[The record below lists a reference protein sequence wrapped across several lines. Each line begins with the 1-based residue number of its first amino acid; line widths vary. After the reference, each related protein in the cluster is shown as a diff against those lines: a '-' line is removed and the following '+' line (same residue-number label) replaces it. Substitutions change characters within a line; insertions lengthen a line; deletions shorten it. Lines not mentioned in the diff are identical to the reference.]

1 MGNRGT
7 PTARYLRD
15 LARRLRRRA
24 TPQLPNPARPPHP
37 PPVGI
42 AAVAELLGG
51 PGGRWHCFGL
61 WRAPP
66 PARRPAPASVTIVQP
81 KLRRSAG
88 STPPRKEGCHTTR
101 CTLSACMRGVTE
113 CRVSRRPPIPL
124 VIKASCRVLRFIMEV
139 PERAECENAEQ
150 LRRSGPLIC
159 GGAVGSSF
167 SVDCGRLHRCFGRAN
182 QPDRAQSSR
191 TAHVGTVCRADIVW
205 ALRPSGMKTRAGLCR
220 LDNPAMRI
228 TIGIKIFGIAVG
240 LLILMSVVA
249 LLSMRMTRTVDDQ
262 LVIIDHN
269 YFPAYVALAQA
280 NIRSVEESAYV
291 RRLLLATA
299 EPSDNTAKVNDLR
312 QRIANAGKASDEQIA
327 AARQHINEQIADPL
341 DFDDNIALA
350 RLDVRIEGLQEERQR
365 YEAVLGKLLPA
376 AEADNQVLATELLAE
391 LDDWRD
397 DFDRKIDAARGEM
410 RRLAG
415 AAIVGTRAYQR
426 HVVQIGLALLA
437 IAALLGII
445 VAAAVTLGLVRP
457 VRRLLAGTAAVEGGA
472 LDTVV
477 PITSRDEIGR
487 LTQSFNSMVG
497 ELRIKAQI
505 RETFG
510 KYVDPRIVAGL
521 IDRPELTD
529 PKGSRRE
536 MTILFCD
543 MKGFTTF
550 SEGMTPAAL
559 VAVLNRYMTV
569 MSEPVRR
576 HSGIIDKYIG
586 DAIMAFWGPPFTGAD
601 EQARL
606 ACLAA
611 LDQVAGF
618 AAFRA
623 ELPDLIGFKRGF
635 PEIDIRIG
643 IATGDVVVGRIG
655 SEANRN
661 FKDFGETVNLACVVA

>member
-1 MGNRGT
+1 
-7 PTARYLRD
+7 
-15 LARRLRRRA
+15 
-24 TPQLPNPARPPHP
+24 
-37 PPVGI
+37 
-42 AAVAELLGG
+42 
-51 PGGRWHCFGL
+51 
-61 WRAPP
+61 
-66 PARRPAPASVTIVQP
+66 
-81 KLRRSAG
+81 
-88 STPPRKEGCHTTR
+88 
-101 CTLSACMRGVTE
+101 MR
-113 CRVSRRPPIPL
+113 
-124 VIKASCRVLRFIMEV
+124 F
-139 PERAECENAEQ
+139 
-150 LRRSGPLIC
+150 
-159 GGAVGSSF
+159 
-167 SVDCGRLHRCFGRAN
+167 
-182 QPDRAQSSR
+182 
-191 TAHVGTVCRADIVW
+191 
-205 ALRPSGMKTRAGLCR
+205 
-220 LDNPAMRI
+220 
-228 TIGIKIFGIAVG
+228 TIGLKVFSIAVG
-240 LLILMSVVA
+240 LLLLMAVVA
-249 LLSMRMTRTVDDQ
+249 LLSMRMTRIVDDQ
-262 LVIIDHN
+262 LVIIDQN

-291 RRLLLATA
+291 RRLLLAA
-299 EPSDNTAKVNDLR
+299 EQTDDAAKVDNLR
-312 QRIANAGKASDEQIA
+312 QRVAEAGKASDELIA
-327 AARQHINEQIADPL
+327 SARGHINDQIADPL
-341 DFDDNIALA
+341 DFDDNVALA
-350 RLDVRIEGLQEERQR
+350 RLDVRIDSLQEERRR
-365 YEAVLGKLLPA
+365 YESVLSKLLA
-376 AEADNQVLATELLAE
+376 ATEAHRQAQVSELLTE

-397 DFDRKIDAARGEM
+397 DFDRKIDAARSEM

-426 HVVQIGLALLA
+426 RVVEISLALLV
-437 IAALLGII
+437 IAALLGIT

-529 PKGSRRE
+529 AKGSRRE

-559 VAVLNRYMTV
+559 VTVLNRYMTV

-586 DAIMAFWGPPFTGAD
+586 DAVMAFWGPPFTGAD

-618 AAFRA
+618 AAFRT
-623 ELPDLIGFKRGF
+623 ELPDLIGLKRGF
-635 PEIDIRIG
+635 PEIDIRVG
-643 IATGDVVVGRIG
+643 IATGDIVVGSIG
-655 SEANRN
+655 SEQTRN
-661 FKDFGETVNLACVVA
+661 HTVIGDTVNLASRLEGANKTYGTRVLIGEATSHLAADTLETREIDSVVVVGKTEPQRIFELLGRKGEVASERLALRDAYVEALDAYRREAWEEARIGFEACLAIHSCDPPSKVFLGRIAQFRATSPCTSWKGVWSL

>member
-1 MGNRGT
+1 
-7 PTARYLRD
+7 
-15 LARRLRRRA
+15 
-24 TPQLPNPARPPHP
+24 
-37 PPVGI
+37 
-42 AAVAELLGG
+42 
-51 PGGRWHCFGL
+51 
-61 WRAPP
+61 
-66 PARRPAPASVTIVQP
+66 
-81 KLRRSAG
+81 
-88 STPPRKEGCHTTR
+88 
-101 CTLSACMRGVTE
+101 
-113 CRVSRRPPIPL
+113 
-124 VIKASCRVLRFIMEV
+124 
-139 PERAECENAEQ
+139 
-150 LRRSGPLIC
+150 
-159 GGAVGSSF
+159 
-167 SVDCGRLHRCFGRAN
+167 
-182 QPDRAQSSR
+182 
-191 TAHVGTVCRADIVW
+191 
-205 ALRPSGMKTRAGLCR
+205 
-220 LDNPAMRI
+220 MRI

-240 LLILMSVVA
+240 LLMLMAVVA

-262 LVIIDHN
+262 LVILDHN

-280 NIRSVEESAYV
+280 NIRSVEESAYA
-291 RRLLLATA
+291 RRLLLAVP
-299 EPSDNTAKVNDLR
+299 ERPDNTFKADDLR
-312 QRIANAGKASDEQIA
+312 QRIVNAAKASDEEIA

-350 RLDVRIEGLQEERQR
+350 RLDDRIEALQEERHR
-365 YEAVLGKLLPA
+365 YEAVLGKLLAA
-376 AEADNQVLATELLAE
+376 AEADNKVLATELLAE

-397 DFDRKIDAARGEM
+397 DFDHKIDAARSEM

-415 AAIVGTRAYQR
+415 AAIVGTRTYQR
-426 HVVQIGLALLA
+426 HVVQISLALLA

-487 LTQSFNSMVG
+487 LTRSFNSMVG
-497 ELRIKAQI
+497 ELRVKAQI

-529 PKGSRRE
+529 AKGSRRE

-559 VAVLNRYMTV
+559 VTVLNRYMTV
-569 MSEPVRR
+569 MSEPVRH

-623 ELPDLIGFKRGF
+623 EVPDLIGLKRGF

-643 IATGDVVVGRIG
+643 IATGDVVVGSIG
-655 SEANRN
+655 SEQTRN
-661 FKDFGETVNLACVVA
+661 YTVIGDTVNLASRIEGANKTYGTRVLISEATNHLAADMLETREIDSVLVVGKTEPQRIFELVGRKGEVARDWPCVTPMSRRSMPIEARIGRRRLPGSRT

>member
-1 MGNRGT
+1 
-7 PTARYLRD
+7 
-15 LARRLRRRA
+15 
-24 TPQLPNPARPPHP
+24 
-37 PPVGI
+37 
-42 AAVAELLGG
+42 
-51 PGGRWHCFGL
+51 
-61 WRAPP
+61 
-66 PARRPAPASVTIVQP
+66 
-81 KLRRSAG
+81 
-88 STPPRKEGCHTTR
+88 
-101 CTLSACMRGVTE
+101 
-113 CRVSRRPPIPL
+113 
-124 VIKASCRVLRFIMEV
+124 
-139 PERAECENAEQ
+139 
-150 LRRSGPLIC
+150 
-159 GGAVGSSF
+159 
-167 SVDCGRLHRCFGRAN
+167 
-182 QPDRAQSSR
+182 
-191 TAHVGTVCRADIVW
+191 
-205 ALRPSGMKTRAGLCR
+205 
-220 LDNPAMRI
+220 MRI
-228 TIGIKIFGIAVG
+228 TIGAKIFGIAVG
-240 LLILMSVVA
+240 LLILMAVVA
-249 LLSMRMTRTVDDQ
+249 LLSMQMTRTVDDQ

-280 NIRSVEESAYV
+280 SIGSVEESAYT
-291 RRLLLATA
+291 RRLLLAVA
-299 EPSDNTAKVNDLR
+299 ERQDNASKVDDLR
-312 QRIANAGKASDEQIA
+312 QLIADTGKASDREIG

-350 RLDVRIEGLQEERQR
+350 RLDARIESLQEERQR
-365 YEAVLGKLLPA
+365 YESVLGRLLAAADA
-376 AEADNQVLATELLAE
+376 AELLGE

-397 DFDRKIDAARGEM
+397 DFDRKIDVSRSEM

-437 IAALLGII
+437 IAALLGIT

-505 RETFG
+505 REIFG

-529 PKGSRRE
+529 AKGSRRE

-559 VAVLNRYMTV
+559 VTVLNRYMTV
-569 MSEPVRR
+569 ISEPVRR

-586 DAIMAFWGPPFTGAD
+586 DGIMAFWGPPFTGAD

-611 LDQVAGF
+611 LDQVA
-618 AAFRA
+618 ALSAFRA
-623 ELPDLIGFKRGF
+623 ELPDLTGLKRGL

-643 IATGDVVVGRIG
+643 IATGDVVVGSIG
-655 SEANRN
+655 SEQTRN
-661 FKDFGETVNLACVVA
+661 YTVIGDTVNLASRLEGASKTYGTRVLISEAANRLAADAMETREIDTVLVVGKTEPQRIFELLGRKGDVAPDLLALRDAYAEALDAYRCKDWEKARTGFQQCLDVTPCDAPSKLFLERIAQFDATAPCAEWNGVWSLVEK

>member
-1 MGNRGT
+1 M
-7 PTARYLRD
+7 
-15 LARRLRRRA
+15 
-24 TPQLPNPARPPHP
+24 
-37 PPVGI
+37 
-42 AAVAELLGG
+42 
-51 PGGRWHCFGL
+51 
-61 WRAPP
+61 
-66 PARRPAPASVTIVQP
+66 
-81 KLRRSAG
+81 
-88 STPPRKEGCHTTR
+88 TT
-101 CTLSACMRGVTE
+101 
-113 CRVSRRPPIPL
+113 
-124 VIKASCRVLRFIMEV
+124 
-139 PERAECENAEQ
+139 Q
-150 LRRSGPLIC
+150 
-159 GGAVGSSF
+159 
-167 SVDCGRLHRCFGRAN
+167 
-182 QPDRAQSSR
+182 
-191 TAHVGTVCRADIVW
+191 
-205 ALRPSGMKTRAGLCR
+205 AGLCR
-220 LDNPAMRI
+220 LDDTAMRI

-240 LLILMSVVA
+240 LLILMAIVA

-280 NIRSVEESAYV
+280 HIRSVEESAYA
-291 RRLLLATA
+291 RRLLLAIA
-299 EPSDNTAKVNDLR
+299 AQPQDPARLDDLR
-312 QRIANAGKASDEQIA
+312 QRVANAGKASDEQIA
-327 AARQHINEQIADPL
+327 AARKHINEQIADPL

-350 RLDVRIEGLQEERQR
+350 RLDVRVESLQEERQH
-365 YEAVLGKLLPA
+365 YEAVLAKLLAA
-376 AEADNQVLATELLAE
+376 AEADDKALTSQLLAE
-391 LDDWRD
+391 LDELRD
-397 DFDRKIDAARGEM
+397 DFDRKIDADRNEM
-410 RRLAG
+410 QRLAG
-415 AAIVGTRAYQR
+415 AAVVGTRAYQR
-426 HVVQIGLALLA
+426 HVVQIGLVLLA

-529 PKGSRRE
+529 AKGSRRE

-543 MKGFTTF
+543 MKGFTAF

-559 VAVLNRYMTV
+559 VTVLNRYMTV

-611 LDQVAGF
+611 LDQIAGF

-623 ELPDLIGFKRGF
+623 ELPDLIGLKRGF

-643 IATGDVVVGRIG
+643 IGTGDVVVGSIG
-655 SEANRN
+655 SEQTRN
-661 FKDFGETVNLACVVA
+661 YTVIGDAVNLASRLEGANKTYGTRVLISEATNQLAADMLETREIDTVVVVGKTEPQRIFELLGRKGEVARERLALRDGYVEALDAYRRKDWDKALAGFEQCLAIVPCDTPSKLFLERIARFRVTGPCAEWNGVWSLVEK